1 MKKILLAGGNGIIG
15 SYLCFQLKEQAS
27 VTSIGY
33 SNYPNKKDF
42 INIDFTKMSQVT
54 EFAEI
59 CDHFDVLIFLVG
71 LVHSKGKGKNLPD
84 FNKVNYQT
92 LVNLLSAFKNN
103 NKIPEKIIFASTISV
118 YGEKYSQS
126 IYNEDIKPNPLS
138 PYAITKLKAETFLLE
153 NYKSR
158 SWILRLAPVYSPKLS
173 LNIDRR
179 TKIGNMF
186 FRVGNGSKKLSLCNI
201 DNINSAVEGILN
213 NNVPVSVYNI
223 SDTKIYNYNE
233 LLNWK
238 GPSFTLSIHKIIVK
252 MIYYYGKLF
261 GNVFLYENTIK
272 LLTDNIYPSTKIA
285 SFVELPFMLND
296 LQHKNMSSS

>member
-92 LVNLLSAFKNN
+92 LLNLLSALKNN

-118 YGEKYSQS
+118 YGERFDQS
-126 IYNEDIKPNPLS
+126 YYKENNKLYPLS
-138 PYAITKLKAETFLLE
+138 PYAITKRKAEKYLQNNFS
-153 NYKSR
+153 NK
-158 SWILRLAPVYSPKLS
+158 SWILRFAPVYSTNYLI
-173 LNIDRR
+173 NIHRR
-179 TKIGNMF
+179 TKINHYF
-186 FRVGNGSKKLSLCNI
+186 YRVGDGLNKLSLCNI
-201 DNINSAVEGILN
+201 NNIKLAIEGIIN
-213 NNVPVSVYNI
+213 NQIPP
-223 SDTKIYNYNE
+223 DIYNLSDKKYYNYKE
-233 LLNWK
+233 LLEWQK
-238 GPSFTLSIHKIIVK
+238 APFTWPIPVYFIKLLYWISKIIK
-252 MIYYYGKLF
+252 HI
-261 GNVFLYENTIK
+261 FLIENTIK
-272 LLTDNIYPSTKIA
+272 LITDNVYPSDKIR
-285 SFVELPFMLND
+285 SFIDLPANLHDINIVD
-296 LQHKNMSSS
+296 T